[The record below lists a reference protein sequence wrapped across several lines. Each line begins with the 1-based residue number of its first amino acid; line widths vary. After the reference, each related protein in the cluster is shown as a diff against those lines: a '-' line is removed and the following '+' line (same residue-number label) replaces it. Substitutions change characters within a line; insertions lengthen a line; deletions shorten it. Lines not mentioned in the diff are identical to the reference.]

1 MVIHDRSY
9 ARWDGDRT
17 TRVRAVPV
25 ITEQGIRKGAAII
38 FRRKLFAVVTTIL
51 AFGPFVAG
59 LVLMYARYYV
69 LANVQD
75 FPEIAQFFEHEDV
88 RVMTTMNPEY
98 VFFYLCYVQWV
109 FMMLACL
116 VVGAGLVAEDR
127 RDNALE
133 LYLARPV
140 TVVQYLLGK
149 FFTIAFF
156 LAILSVVP
164 ATIGV
169 LAQMSLSWNEPE
181 ELKRLAVLLPRTIIA
196 GSVWV
201 MVPSLLILAASSLVK
216 KARNA
221 AIVFFAFLF
230 VLEGPVSNMLREIL
244 NNDSFW
250 LLSFRHNLWQ
260 VVRWLLG
267 DHEHLVT
274 TTPVWQSAVVLAGW
288 CALLMWIIRRR
299 VRPVEIV
306 A

>member
-25 ITEQGIRKGAAII
+25 IIEQGIRKGAAII

-75 FPEIAQFFEHEDV
+75 FPEVAPFFQLEDV

-169 LAQMSLSWNEPE
+169 LAEMSLSWNQPE

-274 TTPVWQSAVVLAGW
+274 TTPVWQSAVVLAVW